1 MKFTAA
7 GLVALVVLSQRD
19 VADAF
24 TTTSTSRL
32 GGAGLQQ
39 LSSST
44 TTSLKVTTL
53 DQWQLLDNGSVVGS
67 VRGHPVLNDGD
78 IITTSPLA
86 APNAAQPSNEVTTL
100 TGSKYKLGNPMI
112 NRSGSVG
119 VANSGQQPGGVGR
132 STFVQVAGTA
142 SLFAGGVAL
151 GAQLGGFG
159 KPEMTIPEVR
169 LGCQTLETVDVL
181 LLLCSTVSFLEHF
194 VFVKTTH
201 CNLTS
206 YIPGT
211 KLQVQ
216 FLYPTGISFRTPLV
230 VDQRWLFG
238 SSDMQIFRYHV
249 LIQPFSF
256 HLSLR

>member
-1 MKFTAA
+1 MKFVTAVA
-7 GLVALVVLSQRD
+7 VIVALLS

-24 TTTSTSRL
+24 TTGPSSSLASSSRRSSSPVVPASTS
-32 GGAGLQQ
+32 
-39 LSSST
+39 

-86 APNAAQPSNEVTTL
+86 SPASAKTSNTVTTL
-100 TGSKYKLGNPMI
+100 TGSTYQLGNPMV
-112 NRSGSVG
+112 SG
-119 VANSGQQPGGVGR
+119 AAAAKSGPGVGR

-169 LGCQTLETVDVL
+169 
-181 LLLCSTVSFLEHF
+181 
-194 VFVKTTH
+194 K
-201 CNLTS
+201 
-206 YIPGT
+206 
-211 KLQVQ
+211 
-216 FLYPTGISFRTPLV
+216 
-230 VDQRWLFG
+230 
-238 SSDMQIFRYHV
+238 
-249 LIQPFSF
+249 
-256 HLSLR
+256 